1 MPRVF
6 SYVPRQSPVHA
17 LDPRTK
23 MLWVVLCSLL
33 GWYIR
38 SPLPMLV
45 LLSGLVLYW
54 VLGQVAVQG
63 RQFVLG
69 ISPLLVAS
77 FVMWNLIGRQGG
89 DAFFSFGPIHLTFA
103 NLGLAIAATARIL
116 VMSGSF
122 YALLATTDF
131 GSMVAGL
138 NAMRVPYSV
147 SFGVGLS
154 LQLIPLVIQEFTD
167 IADAQRSRGQ
177 ELDRGNLIERIRK
190 YLAIAVPL
198 LLRSLRLG
206 QNLSFALITYRFGN
220 TPTRS
225 SLYDLKFRTADYSF
239 MVMCL
244 AMTIGLVVWESK
256 LI

>member
-1 MPRVF
+1 MPRLL
-6 SYVPRQSPVHA
+6 SYVPRQSPIHA

-23 MLWVVLCSLL
+23 MLWVVLCSILA
-33 GWYIR
+33 WYIR

-45 LLSGLVLYW
+45 LLGCLVLYW
-54 VLGQVAVQG
+54 VMGQVSAQG
-63 RQFVLG
+63 RQFALG

-77 FVMWNLIGRQGG
+77 FLMWNLIGRQGG
-89 DAFFSFGPIHLTFA
+89 DAFFSLGPIHLTLA

-122 YALLATTDF
+122 YSLLATTDF

-138 NAMRVPYSV
+138 SAMRVPYSV
-147 SFGVGLS
+147 SFGVGLA

-177 ELDRGNLIERIRK
+177 ELDRGGLVQRIRN

-225 SLYDLKFRTADYSF
+225 SLYDLKLKFGDYSF
-239 MVMCL
+239 MAMCL
-244 AMTIGLVVWESK
+244 IMTVGLIVWEVQ
-256 LI
+256 L